1 MSDIDK
7 LTPNITATRREFIR
21 TVIDNVYLAVKNAE
35 NVDWDQVDASI
46 DNILALWPEE
56 KHD

>member
-1 MSDIDK
+1 MTDNIEK

-35 NVDWDQVDASI
+35 NVDWDQVDDSI
-46 DNILALWPEE
+46 DNIVALWPED
-56 KHD
+56 K